1 MSEAEATRAKRYPLH
16 LTIAVAF
23 TALLLVIG
31 LTLISFNYLETRK
44 IALLGADEL
53 LERTSLHLQ
62 SSIAELYVPAQN
74 LVDVLS
80 RALTAEDT
88 ELEGDLRPAAGS
100 CLAGQAGEEPEFA

>member
-44 IALLGADEL
+44 IALLG
-53 LERTSLHLQ
+53 RFKT
-62 SSIAELYVPAQN
+62 
-74 LVDVLS
+74 LVVILCESAATDH
-80 RALTAEDT
+80 
-88 ELEGDLRPAAGS
+88 DLDGKN
-100 CLAGQAGEEPEFA
+100 